1 MHASPRAIKRYCRRI
16 KQQIGEGSSMRSKR
30 ALNFIMARW
39 RNYEK
44 LIGPL
49 LGIRG

>member
-1 MHASPRAIKRYCRRI
+1 
-16 KQQIGEGSSMRSKR
+16 MRSKR

-39 RNYEK
+39 RNYDK

-49 LGIRG
+49 LGLRG